1 MRQIPIRILSQTTH
15 SPPAMESLLSL
26 AFDNISSVDATKI
39 RKGLRQIEG
48 LLAQICLS
56 SAPARSPRKGGD
68 GMAEAKGLGVLREDA
83 AFREFFRLQE
93 GFRCNGEHPMH
104 YDNYTLTHTDD
115 ANSGITAY
123 RNP

>member
-1 MRQIPIRILSQTTH
+1 
-15 SPPAMESLLSL
+15 MESLLSL

-93 GFRCNGEHPMH
+93 GFRCNGEHLMH
-104 YDNYTLTHTDD
+104 CGDYAQTHTHTDG
-115 ANSGITAY
+115 ANSGLTAY
-123 RNP
+123 RNPRAPTWYGRLL

>member
-1 MRQIPIRILSQTTH
+1 
-15 SPPAMESLLSL
+15 MESLLSL

-93 GFRCNGEHPMH
+93 GFRCNGERMRRNIILHWR
-104 YDNYTLTHTDD
+104 N
-115 ANSGITAY
+115 ANMRLLQWLLALSLPSSAC
-123 RNP
+123 

>member
-1 MRQIPIRILSQTTH
+1 
-15 SPPAMESLLSL
+15 MESLLSL

-93 GFRCNGEHPMH
+93 GFRCNGERMR
-104 YDNYTLTHTDD
+104 
-115 ANSGITAY
+115 
-123 RNP
+123 RNIQFSRAQC

>member
-1 MRQIPIRILSQTTH
+1 
-15 SPPAMESLLSL
+15 MESLLSL

-93 GFRCNGEHPMH
+93 GFRCNGEQMRRSIILARTQ
-104 YDNYTLTHTDD
+104 Y
-115 ANSGITAY
+115 
-123 RNP
+123 